1 MNHHYILSHP
11 YQPPH
16 DEETYS
22 QSSLC
27 LGIACLAQSFDDS
40 SGIRSPSDQCSLC
53 NKLFYSLLAV
63 TLKITHGSI
72 SDDEGLVSPVCC
84 LAHSTLHTNLSGNT
98 CNHHV
103 GDAKTLK
110 KIVELSLIEGPLPGL
125 KIRYSPGSG
134 NFIVSTASSHQL
146 QRKSGS
152 SPRVYLLS
160 NRSDRSLLCDS
171 RVWMMGIPRARAA
184 SNTFLA
190 G

>member
-53 NKLFYSLLAV
+53 NKLFHSLLAV

-110 KIVELSLIEGPLPGL
+110 KIVELSLIEGPLLGL

-134 NFIVSTASSHQL
+134 ATMSTLLFPQL
-146 QRKSGS
+146 PLTNYGGNQAVPHECIYCPIDQTG
-152 SPRVYLLS
+152 
-160 NRSDRSLLCDS
+160 RSC
-171 RVWMMGIPRARAA
+171 VIQECG
-184 SNTFLA
+184 
-190 G
+190 